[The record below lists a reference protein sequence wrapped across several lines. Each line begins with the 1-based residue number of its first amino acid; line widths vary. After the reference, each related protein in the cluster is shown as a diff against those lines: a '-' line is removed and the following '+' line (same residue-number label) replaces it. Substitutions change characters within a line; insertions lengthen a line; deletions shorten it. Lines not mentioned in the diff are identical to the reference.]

1 MKQKLIKT
9 LLVSSIAA
17 LALQANATGFNK
29 TSPQASGKVMQ
40 ANQFYDVL
48 ANTKTEQVAT
58 KFGFPDEVLTLKTPA
73 GELEGVVW
81 VYKSAVQ
88 QANGLKDARFVFL
101 KGEMKYVALS
111 DAV

>member
-9 LLVSSIAA
+9 LLVGGVVA
-17 LALQANATGFNK
+17 LALQANATGFNNTK
-29 TSPQASGKVMQ
+29 PQASGKVMQ
-40 ANQFYDVL
+40 ANQFYDTL
-48 ANTKTEQVAT
+48 ATTKTEQVAT
-58 KFGFPDEVLTLKTPA
+58 KFGFPDEILTLKTPA

-88 QANGLKDARFVFL
+88 QADSLKDARFVFL

-111 DAV
+111 DAI